1 MNWYHKYHK
10 LFIVVVVGIFLFL
23 HKEAIIQNYRDN
35 SPVLSSEEIT
45 KLEQQVAQISATATQ
60 DIKSGT
66 YSPTKWQQH
75 VYFLQTQV
83 LQKFRGMYSREK
95 FYVEASK
102 ILDYTI
108 KYYYEPK
115 RQEQILFQKQVN
127 DAQAKVLHDNNV
139 TVDWSKF
146 GSSIWSF
153 YLAFLPFALLIILIR
168 RSVIYRL
175 KFHSAGDIAVVI
187 LSTLFSIIGI
197 FVYKPNSLLQKTI
210 DAELKVWQE
219 KIGTKGWRLALAYT
233 LAIIFAIGTILR
245 PAKVYAQEFFKERV
259 VITQVVQMVELNFE
273 EESLEFNLPISAT
286 VRNYFVKIIR
296 AIQKYIFLFFSPM
309 FVALNIPPPRSFII
323 ISWQTP
329 RDALVLF
336 KMIIGCRT
344 PSVLFQFNLINRNN
358 KKHKGIYSEKYYFNI
373 NRLFGSKCL

>member
-1 MNWYHKYHK
+1 MNWYHKVLIILVVG
-10 LFIVVVVGIFLFL
+10 LFIFIHQDVLV
-23 HKEAIIQNYRDN
+23 QNYRDN

-66 YSPTKWQQH
+66 YSPAKWQQH

-83 LQKFRGMYSREK
+83 LQKFGGIYSREK
-95 FYVEASK
+95 FFVEAGR

-108 KYYYEPK
+108 KNYYEPRSNDPVK
-115 RQEQILFQKQVN
+115 GLLFQQEIN
-127 DAQAKVLHDNNV
+127 SAQAKVLHENNV

-146 GSSIWSF
+146 VSSIWSF
-153 YLAFLPFALLIILIR
+153 YLSFLPYTLLIILIR
-168 RSVIYRL
+168 RSVIYKL
-175 KFHSAGDIAVVI
+175 KFHSAGDVAVVI
-187 LSTLFSIIGI
+187 LSTFSIIGI
-197 FVYKPNSLLQKTI
+197 FVYKPKSLLQKTI

-259 VITQVVQMVELNFE
+259 VITQMVELDSE
-273 EESLEFNLPISAT
+273 DESLEFNLAIVAILQ
-286 VRNYFVKIIR
+286 RYFVETIR
-296 AIQKYIFLFFSPM
+296 AIQKFIFLFFSPM
-309 FVALNIPPPRSFII
+309 FILLNIPPPRSFIFV
-323 ISWQTP
+323 SWQTP
-329 RDALVLF
+329 RDKIVLS
-336 KMIIGCRT
+336 KMIVGCRT

-358 KKHKGIYSEKYYFNI
+358 KKHKGIYSEKYHFNI
-373 NRLFGSKCL
+373 INFFGR